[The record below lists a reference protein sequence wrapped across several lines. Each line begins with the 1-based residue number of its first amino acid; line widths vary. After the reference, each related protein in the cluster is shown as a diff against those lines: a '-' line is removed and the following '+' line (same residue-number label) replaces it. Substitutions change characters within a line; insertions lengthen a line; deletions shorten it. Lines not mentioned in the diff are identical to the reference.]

1 MKKLAVGVQS
11 AVWYKEDNPAESICY
26 IKECGFETIDFGI
39 ADMFFRTFNKE
50 TCTSFFDKSVEEL
63 LAYYKPLKEACEEN
77 DVSIAVAHGLFPIAY
92 PGEDAVN
99 DYLIEVTEKMMAVN
113 AYLGCKAIVIHP
125 LNQPN
130 IRKAAEIEYNM
141 NIYRRLMPAAKKYG
155 VTVCLE
161 NIFKHYGYDC
171 YEGACADA
179 NEVCRYID
187 TLNEEAGEKLFGLCL
202 DIGHVKVEGRN
213 LYQFITTVGE
223 RIVVLHIHDNE
234 GNSDSHMIP
243 YTQVDRTGGRLA
255 IDWESFIRGMREI
268 GYEGALTFETA
279 HGMDVFP
286 RELQAS
292 VLRLISDIGKYF
304 RNRIIG

>member
-11 AVWYKEDNPAESICY
+11 AVWYDENNPAESIRY
-26 IKECGFETIDFGI
+26 IKECGFETIDYGLMGPFFGS
-39 ADMFFRTFNKE
+39 FNKE
-50 TCTSFFDKSVEEL
+50 TCTCFFDKSIEEL
-63 LAYYKPLKEACEEN
+63 YEYYRPLKEACEKY
-77 DVSIAVAHGLFPIAY
+77 DVSIAVTHGLFPIAY
-92 PGEDAVN
+92 PGETTVN
-99 DYLIEVTEKMMAVN
+99 DYLIGVTEKMIAVN
-113 AYLGCKAIVIHP
+113 AYLNCPAIVIHP
-125 LNQPN
+125 MNRPEL
-130 IRKAAEIEYNM
+130 RKEEEIEYNM
-141 NIYRRLMPAAKKYG
+141 NIYRRLIPEAKKYG
-155 VTVCLE
+155 VTICLE

-179 NEVCRYID
+179 KEVCRYID
-187 TLNEEAGEKLFGLCL
+187 ALNEEAGENIFGLCL

-243 YTQVDRTGGRLA
+243 YTQVDRTGERLA
-255 IDWESFIRGMREI
+255 IDWECFIRGLREI

-286 RELQAS
+286 RELQPT
-292 VLRLISDIGKYF
+292 VLRLISAIGKYF
-304 RNRIIG
+304 RNRIIE